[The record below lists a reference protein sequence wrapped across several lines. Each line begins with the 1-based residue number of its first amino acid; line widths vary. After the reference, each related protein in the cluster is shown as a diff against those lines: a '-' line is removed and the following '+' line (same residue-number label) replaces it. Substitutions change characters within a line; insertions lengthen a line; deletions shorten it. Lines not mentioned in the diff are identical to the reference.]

1 MRTPAC
7 WTPTRPRV
15 THPLVGTRVPDV
27 ALGSGRLYEALR
39 GGRFVLVTPGAT
51 ARAYQAGEHE
61 GRKDR
66 LAVESWASGRRT
78 TLLVRPD
85 GYVAWAAESPDADT
99 VEAALTAALGSQVL
113 AAQPRQ

>member
-27 ALGSGRLYEALR
+27 ALRSGRLYEVLR

-51 ARAYQAGEHE
+51 ARAYEAGERE

-85 GYVAWAAESPDADT
+85 GYVAWAAESPDSFFDQ
-99 VEAALTAALGSQVL
+99 TAIT
-113 AAQPRQ
+113 